1 MYVCMDDVLH
11 VYYVVYDLYIHSY
24 ICIVKGFHV
33 WKWLFKIIIKE
44 RGGEREKNSTLKS
57 LKIQLKNAGEKWY

>member
-1 MYVCMDDVLH
+1 MDDVLH

-24 ICIVKGFHV
+24 ISIVKGFPV
-33 WKWLFKIIIKE
+33 WKWLLKNNKRKRGRE
-44 RGGEREKNSTLKS
+44 RKNSTLKS